1 MIKGLKDIKPIV
13 EIPDNSLIVLGII
26 SFIVLIALSLLYLLV
41 KPKRRKRKKP
51 TQRELDLQKLKNIDF
66 SNDKDIAYTFTTLAN
81 EFLDDEVYN
90 KIVSKLEVYKYKKDT
105 PPMPKSLKE
114 EIKKEIRGI
123 KWYLSIP

>member
-51 TQRELDLQKLKNIDF
+51 TQRELNLQKLKNIDF

-114 EIKKEIRGI
+114 QIKKEIRGI

>member
-114 EIKKEIRGI
+114 QIKKEIRGI
-123 KWYLSIP
+123 K

>member
-41 KPKRRKRKKP
+41 KPKRRTRKKP

-114 EIKKEIRGI
+114 QIKKEIRGI

>member
-51 TQRELDLQKLKNIDF
+51 TKRELNLQKLKNIDF

-123 KWYLSIP
+123 K